1 MAKIIEAKAVI
12 SAEDK
17 TGAIFDKIAKKVE
30 NIAKSAK
37 ASVQVDR
44 LAKAMDSVQK
54 QMAAIDRYGT
64 ARTRYDGALK
74 QMRLVEAEA
83 RRVDGV
89 IKSLGSAADQKAG
102 AAEMK
107 RVSAAVDSATR
118 SLERERSAALAA
130 RRALSELG
138 VPISGAIAHQDRLR
152 AAVDRANAAL
162 ERQPG
167 RVSKAAGAA
176 VRGVGRGAAAV
187 LPFAGPAI
195 VRGTVGAARA
205 GAEIQ
210 SEVVKMRA
218 AGIPED
224 DIQRALGETAGLM
237 PQYTNVKRSDALER
251 FKELRSIVLHPEE
264 AHELLPTAIKA
275 NSAVNA
281 LDRSGHM
288 AEGLG
293 FAFKGA
299 EVLGRAQDPT
309 KFEHYLDSFIRAQQV
324 MGKTITPEQV
334 YELAKYTKASGS
346 TLSDRFL
353 NTSAMSLAQEL
364 GGSTTGVSIDQFV
377 KQITGGFQGNLH
389 SAAKEFVNLGLAN
402 KDDFETTKTGE
413 IKGMKPGRHV
423 AGAALAQTDPDRYV
437 YEHLLPALEKA
448 GITDQ
453 NAQIAQVRR
462 MFPSGRAADL
472 VSKLITQRQSFEN
485 HGKLYEKA
493 QGLDAVGNNQSDPFV
508 ALNSLTTSLTNFSG
522 ALTSPVMKDAA
533 GIMSTMAASLGSW
546 GESLANFQ
554 KEHPEAAKWIGGGA
568 LAAGFGGGTLATG
581 SLLYNLTTGFG
592 LPASAVALDTSAAAL
607 STAAAEL
614 SAAALGGKVA
624 NAAVP
629 AAVATGAGVGSG
641 ARASVWAAGA
651 RAIPLPLAV
660 PAAIGAGAW
669 WFTGGDE
676 GRGTWWAP
684 SDPETAKRRRQHGET
699 VRNAYRNRFLDDDRR
714 WGITGDYAAP
724 ELTPTMTYGT
734 GVAGDHGLVTAQLT
748 GSAEV
753 HGEAKLTVEAG
764 SELIRIAEQAKQAI
778 KMAGQLNASG
788 PGSTGKSS
796 PDAAAPVL
804 GGVGGG
810 GL

>member
-1 MAKIIEAKAVI
+1 M
-12 SAEDK
+12 
-17 TGAIFDKIAKKVE
+17 
-30 NIAKSAK
+30 
-37 ASVQVDR
+37 
-44 LAKAMDSVQK
+44 
-54 QMAAIDRYGT
+54 
-64 ARTRYDGALK
+64 
-74 QMRLVEAEA
+74 
-83 RRVDGV
+83 
-89 IKSLGSAADQKAG
+89 
-102 AAEMK
+102 
-107 RVSAAVDSATR
+107 
-118 SLERERSAALAA
+118 
-130 RRALSELG
+130 
-138 VPISGAIAHQDRLR
+138 
-152 AAVDRANAAL
+152 
-162 ERQPG
+162 
-167 RVSKAAGAA
+167 
-176 VRGVGRGAAAV
+176 
-187 LPFAGPAI
+187 
-195 VRGTVGAARA
+195 
-205 GAEIQ
+205 
-210 SEVVKMRA
+210 
-218 AGIPED
+218 
-224 DIQRALGETAGLM
+224 
-237 PQYTNVKRSDALER
+237 R

-299 EVLGRAQDPT
+299 EVLGRAQDPA
-309 KFEHYLDSFIRAQQV
+309 KFEHYLDSFIKAQQV
-324 MGKTITPEQV
+324 MGKTITPEQI
-334 YELAKYTKASGS
+334 YEFAKYTKASGS

-423 AGAALAQTDPDRYV
+423 AGARLAQTDPDRYV

-453 NAQIAQVRR
+453 DAQIAQVRR

-472 VSKLITQRQSFEN
+472 VSKLITQRQSFQN
-485 HGKLYEKA
+485 HAQLYDKA
-493 QGLDAVGNNQSDPFV
+493 QGLSATGNNQSDPFV
-508 ALNSLTTSLTNFSG
+508 ALNSLTTSLANFSG
-522 ALTSPVMKDAA
+522 TLTSPVMQDAA
-533 GIMSTMAASLGSW
+533 GVLSGLASSFGSW
-546 GESLANFQ
+546 GESLASFQ

-568 LAAGFGGGTLATG
+568 LAAGFGGGALATG

-592 LPASAVALDTSAAAL
+592 LPASAVALDTSAGAL
-607 STAAAEL
+607 SAAAAEL

-624 NAAVP
+624 NAAAVP
-629 AAVATGAGVGSG
+629 AAVATGAGVGTG
-641 ARASVWAAGA
+641 ARASIWAAGA
-651 RAIPLPLAV
+651 RAIPLPLLV
-660 PAAIGAGAW
+660 PSAAAAGAW
-669 WFTGGDE
+669 WLTGGDQ

-684 SDPETAKRRRQHGET
+684 SDPETAKRRRRHGET
-699 VRNAYRNRFLDDDRR
+699 IRQAYRDRFLEDDRR
-714 WGITGDYAAP
+714 WGIGGDSYAAP

-734 GVAGDHGLVTAQLT
+734 GVGNDRGQVTATLT

-753 HGEAKLTVEAG
+753 HGEAKLIVEAG
-764 SELIRIAEQAKQAI
+764 SELLSIVQEAKQAI
-778 KMAGQLNASG
+778 KLAGQLNTSG

-796 PDAAAPVL
+796 PDAAAPAL